1 MSYLQVILLC
11 IGMGF
16 AIGFFGSNHY
26 RMPSSGDTHYAW
38 FHPRMLALAATALST
53 AWLVTWPLVAAYR
66 TQTIRALIVTLGG
79 GMLYAVIYRKLSV
92 LQRLALGIF
101 MVPLASL
108 AVGGMPPEMSWTANL
123 AILNIIPTLYL
134 FHHKKDERLRDIIAR
149 HDIIAAYAIWIVG
162 HVLAYWSLVAITF
175 RVAGPSLLW
184 VLLHG
189 REIGRSSAALCV
201 MAGLV
206 FAWRALRRRFVKARE
221 QEKTRPVDQQAP
233 HFIIE

>member
-1 MSYLQVILLC
+1 MPYVQIVLLC

-26 RMPSSGDTHYAW
+26 RMPSNSDTHYAW

-53 AWLVTWPLVAAYR
+53 AWLVSWPLIAAYR
-66 TQTIRALIVTLGG
+66 TETSRAIVVTLCA
-79 GMLYAVIYRKLSV
+79 GMLYAAAYRRLNV
-92 LQRLALGIF
+92 LQRIALGII

-149 HDIIAAYAIWIVG
+149 HDIIAAYAIWCVG
-162 HVLAYWSLVAITF
+162 HVLAYWSLVAVTF
-175 RVAGPSLLW
+175 RMAGPSLLW
-184 VLLHG
+184 ILLHG
-189 REIGRSSAALCV
+189 REIGRSSAALLFLTV
-201 MAGLV
+201 FWLAG
-206 FAWRALRRRFVKARE
+206 RALWRRFAKVRSRE
-221 QEKTRPVDQQAP
+221 TSRPADQQAP
-233 HFIIE
+233 HFIVE